1 LMNEL
6 IQNLINESLV
16 KKCMNIDSEIAKQ
29 KSSYQQLLKRAETTD
44 LQVAYLANYDALL
57 RLVEIYLLSFGFTLS
72 DQPHSA
78 ARKLIGGILPNS
90 NFAELIKTRHEVKKS
105 DAIPK
110 KANLRELLEV
120 RQNFDEWLHS
130 SGYK

>member
-1 LMNEL
+1 MNEL
-6 IQNLINESLV
+6 IQNLISESLI
-16 KKCMNIDSEIAKQ
+16 KKCTNQDLEIAKQ
-29 KSSYQQLLKRAETTD
+29 KSSYQQLLKRAETPD
-44 LQVAYLANYDALL
+44 LRGQYLANYDALI

-78 ARKLIGGILPNS
+78 TRKLISGILPNS

-105 DAIPK
+105 DAVPK
-110 KANLRELLEV
+110 KTNLQELLEV
-120 RQNFDEWLHS
+120 RQNFDEWLQS

>member
-1 LMNEL
+1 MNEL
-6 IQNLINESLV
+6 IQNLVNDSLI
-16 KKCMNIDSEIAKQ
+16 KKCTNKDLEIAKQ
-29 KSSYQQLLKRAETTD
+29 KSSYQQLLKRAQTPD
-44 LQVAYLANYDALL
+44 LRVQYLANYDALI

-78 ARKLIGGILPNS
+78 TRKLISGILPNS
-90 NFAELIKTRHEVKKS
+90 NFAELIKMRHEVKKS
-105 DAIPK
+105 DAVPK
-110 KANLRELLEV
+110 LTDLQELIEV

>member
-1 LMNEL
+1 MNEL
-6 IQNLINESLV
+6 IQNLVNESLI
-16 KKCMNIDSEIAKQ
+16 KKCPNQDLEIAKQ
-29 KSSYQQLLKRAETTD
+29 KSSYQQLLKRAQTPD
-44 LQVAYLANYDALL
+44 LRVQYLANYDALL

>member
-1 LMNEL
+1 MNEL
-6 IQNLINESLV
+6 IQNLISESLI
-16 KKCMNIDSEIAKQ
+16 KKCTNQDLEIAKQ
-29 KSSYQQLLKRAETTD
+29 KSSYQQLLKRAETPD
-44 LQVAYLANYDALL
+44 LRVQYLANYDALI

-78 ARKLIGGILPNS
+78 TRKLISGILPNS
-90 NFAELIKTRHEVKKS
+90 NFAELIKMRHEVKKS
-105 DAIPK
+105 DAVPK
-110 KANLRELLEV
+110 LTDLQELIEV